1 FIYLPTRDRNLGYKL
16 NYFPGFVQAL
26 LHNCLSLTLAPLV
39 LHISHELHLAHST
52 QAEWAVESRWTTGHR
67 HVTPGS
73 SRLLNT
79 KMAWNG
85 RQSGRTM
92 PDIVTFPGKAK
103 DGREVVLNLENCQCP
118 KCIHPDTMQRISDT
132 FSIPQNVKIES
143 IEHNDNMVE
152 IKSAGS
158 DNHLGLYSY
167 DWLYAHAQ
175 SDVYI
180 SKTNP
185 VSYPT
190 RIRYVTQSQ
199 RVKIR
204 E

>member
-1 FIYLPTRDRNLGYKL
+1 M
-16 NYFPGFVQAL
+16 
-26 LHNCLSLTLAPLV
+26 HNFDPFTIA
-39 LHISHELHLAHST
+39 
-52 QAEWAVESRWTTGHR
+52 
-67 HVTPGS
+67 
-73 SRLLNT
+73 NT
-79 KMAWNG
+79 A
-85 RQSGRTM
+85 
-92 PDIVTFPGKAK
+92 
-103 DGREVVLNLENCQCP
+103 
-118 KCIHPDTMQRISDT
+118 
-132 FSIPQNVKIES
+132 
-143 IEHNDNMVE
+143 
-152 IKSAGS
+152 AGS